1 MKATSK
7 LRITHW
13 LTGLVAL
20 ATLVIVACGGAE
32 APTTAPA
39 APVAPAATTA
49 PVAPAATTAPVATAV
64 PEVVAKSARDEA
76 VVVTEA
82 EPAAVGAWSDGCSA
96 EIHSIGCQDFVSDYI
111 TWLDDRNDFE
121 VVLLS
126 GFESYEQMG
135 PDRWRFKLRQG
146 VKFHNGEPWNAEAA
160 KFGIDYNSDPTN
172 PSASIT
178 WTGPIKGGEVVD
190 EFTLDVVCGAPCP
203 IYPRTG
209 IFTDFQAPKWY
220 QAASESDRSRMTNAF
235 GPYRIIDYQPGIHT
249 KFEAYADYLPNDNF
263 YSQAPVIPF
272 ITHFYRGE
280 ATVRAAMVQ
289 TGEADWVADIGF
301 EEAERVPKWVSG
313 TTAEV
318 YTLILDTVFHPELKK
333 QKVRLAL
340 AHAIDC
346 QGLLDSL
353 FQGRIDC
360 WGAISMEGTVGI
372 TPENSAVRKY
382 DPDLARK
389 LLKEAGYD
397 PANSIDVNTR
407 PGSNIR
413 GLEIMEATVTY
424 WRDVGVTSNLNS
436 WGDLA
441 KAREVQ
447 TSGCGMFYRDDPT
460 FKDTLD
466 CAGREPP
473 GPYFASSH
481 AYEVATSNE
490 ILDQQRF
497 NNSRMNCSNRSSRV
511 CTPELQEK
519 AKLANAIPVGPK
531 RTAAM
536 VEMLDIAY
544 DEVFFIPFFQV
555 EFVYGLS
562 KDMEWV
568 PYYAPRLRGNTMR
581 FSK

>member
-1 MKATSK
+1 MKSSSK
-7 LRITHW
+7 LRITQW
-13 LTGLVAL
+13 MTGLVAL
-20 ATLVIVACGGAE
+20 VILVTVACGGA
-32 APTTAPA
+32 AAPA
-39 APVAPAATTA
+39 APVAPAATKA
-49 PVAPAATTAPVATAV
+49 SAAAAAPAATAAPQVM
-64 PEVVAKSARDEA
+64 EKAKSARDTA
-76 VVVTEA
+76 TVVTEA
-82 EPAAVGAWSDGCSA
+82 EPASVGAWSEGCSA

-111 TWLDDRNDFE
+111 TWIDDRNDFE

-126 GFESYEQMG
+126 GFESYEQMA
-135 PDRWRFKLRQG
+135 PDRWRFKLRPG

-160 KFGIDYNSDPTN
+160 KFGIDYNADPTN
-172 PSASIT
+172 ASASIT
-178 WTGPIKGGEVVD
+178 WTGPIKPAEVVD
-190 EFTLDVVCGAPCP
+190 EFTMDVVCGAPCP

-209 IFTDFQAPKWY
+209 IFTDFQAPKWF
-220 QAASESDRSRMTNAF
+220 QAASEADRSRMTNAF

-249 KFEAYADYLPNDNF
+249 KFEAYPDYLPNENF
-263 YSQAPVIPF
+263 FSQAAVIPF
-272 ITHFYRGE
+272 ITHVYRSE
-280 ATVRAAMVQ
+280 ATVRAAMVA

-301 EEAERVPKWVSG
+301 EEAEKVPKWVSG

-353 FQGRIDC
+353 FQGRIKC

-372 TPENSAVRKY
+372 TPENSAVREY
-382 DPDLARK
+382 NPELSRQ

-397 PANSIDVNTR
+397 PVNSIDVNTR

-424 WRDVGVTSNLNS
+424 WRDVGVTSELNS

-447 TSGCGMFYRDDPT
+447 TSGCGRFYKLDET
-460 FKDTLD
+460 FKDKLD
-466 CAGREPP
+466 CDQRDPP
-473 GPYFASSH
+473 GPYFTSSH

-511 CTPELQEK
+511 CRRDLQEQAK
-519 AKLANAIPVGPK
+519 AANAVPAGPERRK
-531 RTAAM
+531 AM
-536 VEMLDIAY
+536 EAMLDIAY
-544 DEVFFIPFFQV
+544 EEVFFIPFMQV
-555 EFVYGLS
+555 EYVYGLS
-562 KDMEWV
+562 EDIEWQ
-568 PYYAPRLRGNTMR
+568 PYYAPRLRGNTMS
-581 FSK
+581 FTK